1 MSKVTVS
8 GQQKSGGLSV
18 QDLVTVGIYAAL
30 YFLVTAV
37 VTFACSILIPVVGNL
52 LLPAGVAL
60 VAGAIY
66 YLLIARVPRFGAVT
80 AVGLVMG
87 AFFFFSG
94 HFILSFTTCIVCGVG
109 ADLIARAGAY
119 VDRKLNLLAYVVFSF
134 GVTGP
139 ILPLWLMRDQYV
151 AALVARGKDSAY
163 IDKVFAGVNS
173 TMAVVVVVAVIV
185 CAVVGG
191 IFGRSL
197 VERHFKKAN
206 LA

>member
-8 GQQKSGGLSV
+8 GQQAGRGLSV
-18 QDLVTVGIYAAL
+18 SNLVTVGIYAAL
-30 YFLVTAV
+30 YFLATAV
-37 VTFACSILIPVVGNL
+37 VTFTFGMLIPVVGNL

-66 YLLIARVPRFGAVT
+66 YLLIAKVPRFGAVT
-80 AVGLVMG
+80 AVGVVMG
-87 AFFFFSG
+87 AFFFLSG
-94 HFILSFTTCIVCGVG
+94 HFILSFATCLICGVG

-119 VDRKLNLLAYVVFSF
+119 VDRKLNLLSYVVFSF

-163 IDKVFAGVNS
+163 IDKVFAGVNG

-185 CAVVGG
+185 CAVVGA

>member
-8 GQQKSGGLSV
+8 GEQTGKGLSV
-18 QDLVTVGIYAAL
+18 SNLVTVGVFAAL
-30 YFLVTAV
+30 YFVVTAV
-37 VTFACSILIPVVGNL
+37 VTFTVGVLIPVVGNL

-60 VAGAIY
+60 LAGSIY
-66 YLLIARVPRFGAVT
+66 YLLIAKVPRFGALT
-80 AVGLVMG
+80 AIGVVMG

-94 HFILSFTTCIVCGVG
+94 HFALSFAACLVFGLG
-109 ADLIARAGAY
+109 GDLVARAGAY
-119 VDRKLNLLAYVVFSF
+119 VDQKLNLLGYVVFSF
-134 GVTGP
+134 GITGP

-163 IDKVFAGVNS
+163 IDKVFAGVNG
-173 TMAVVVVVAVIV
+173 TMAVVVVAATIV
-185 CAVVGG
+185 CAILGG
-191 IFGRSL
+191 IFGRGL

>member
-8 GQQKSGGLSV
+8 GQQAGRGLSV
-18 QDLVTVGIYAAL
+18 SNLVTVGIYAAL
-30 YFLVTAV
+30 YFLATAV
-37 VTFACSILIPVVGNL
+37 VTFTFGMLIPVVGNL

-66 YLLIARVPRFGAVT
+66 YLLIAKVPRFGAVT
-80 AVGLVMG
+80 AVGVVMG
-87 AFFFFSG
+87 AFFFLSG
-94 HFILSFTTCIVCGVG
+94 HFILSFATCLVCGVG

-119 VDRKLNLLAYVVFSF
+119 VDQKLNLLSYVVFSF

-163 IDKVFAGVNS
+163 IDKVFGGVNG
-173 TMAVVVVVAVIV
+173 TMAVVVVVAVVV
-185 CAVVGG
+185 CAVVGA

>member
-8 GQQKSGGLSV
+8 GEKTGKGLSV
-18 QDLVTVGIYAAL
+18 SDLVTVGIFAAL

-37 VTFACSILIPVVGNL
+37 VTFTFGALIPVVGSL

-60 VAGAIY
+60 LAGSIY
-66 YLLIARVPRFGAVT
+66 YLLIAKVPRFGGLT
-80 AVGLVMG
+80 AIGVVMG

-94 HFILSFTTCIVCGVG
+94 HFVLSFAACLVFGVVG
-109 ADLIARAGAY
+109 DLIARAGAY
-119 VDRKLNLLAYVVFSF
+119 VDRKLNLLGYVVFSF
-134 GVTGP
+134 GITGP

-173 TMAVVVVVAVIV
+173 TMAVVVVVAVVV

-191 IFGRSL
+191 VFGRSL

>member
-8 GQQKSGGLSV
+8 GQQKPGALSV
-18 QDLVTVGIYAAL
+18 SDLVTVGIYAAL

-60 VAGAIY
+60 VAGSIY
-66 YLLIARVPRFGAVT
+66 YLLIAKVPRFGAVT

-94 HFILSFTTCIVCGVG
+94 HFILSFATCIVCGVG
-109 ADLIARAGAY
+109 ADLIARAGSY
-119 VDRKLNLLAYVVFSF
+119 VDRRLNLLAYVVFSF

-163 IDKVFAGVNS
+163 IDKVFAGVNG
-173 TMAVVVVVAVIV
+173 TMAVVVVLAVIV

>member
-8 GQQKSGGLSV
+8 GQQAGRGLSV
-18 QDLVTVGIYAAL
+18 SNLVTVGIYAAL
-30 YFLVTAV
+30 YFLATAV
-37 VTFACSILIPVVGNL
+37 VTFTFGMLIPVVGNL

-66 YLLIARVPRFGAVT
+66 YLLIAKVPRFGAVT
-80 AVGLVMG
+80 AVGVVMG
-87 AFFFFSG
+87 AFFFLSG
-94 HFILSFTTCIVCGVG
+94 HFILSFATCLICGVG
-109 ADLIARAGAY
+109 ADLIAHAGAY
-119 VDRKLNLLAYVVFSF
+119 VDRKLNLLSYVVFSF

-163 IDKVFAGVNS
+163 IDKVFAGVNG
-173 TMAVVVVVAVIV
+173 TMAVVVVVAVVV
-185 CAVVGG
+185 CAVVGA

>member
-8 GQQKSGGLSV
+8 GEKTGKGLSV
-18 QDLVTVGIYAAL
+18 SDLVTVGIFAAL

-37 VTFACSILIPVVGNL
+37 VTFTFGALIPVVGSL

-60 VAGAIY
+60 LAGSIY
-66 YLLIARVPRFGAVT
+66 YLLIAKVPRFGGLT
-80 AVGLVMG
+80 AIGAVMG

-94 HFILSFTTCIVCGVG
+94 HFALSFAACLVFGVAG
-109 ADLIARAGAY
+109 DLIARVGAY
-119 VDRKLNLLAYVVFSF
+119 VDRKLNLLGYVIFSF
-134 GVTGP
+134 GITGP

-173 TMAVVVVVAVIV
+173 TMAVVVVVAVLV

-191 IFGRSL
+191 VFGRSL

>member
-8 GQQKSGGLSV
+8 GQQAGRGLSV
-18 QDLVTVGIYAAL
+18 SNLVTVGIYAAL
-30 YFLVTAV
+30 YFLATAV
-37 VTFACSILIPVVGNL
+37 VTFTFGMLIPVVGNL

-66 YLLIARVPRFGAVT
+66 YLLIAKVPRFGAVT
-80 AVGLVMG
+80 AVGVVMG
-87 AFFFFSG
+87 AFFFLSG
-94 HFILSFTTCIVCGVG
+94 HFILSFATCLICGVG
-109 ADLIARAGAY
+109 ADFIARVGAY
-119 VDRKLNLLAYVVFSF
+119 VDRKLNLLSYVVFSF

-163 IDKVFAGVNS
+163 IDKVFAGVNG
-173 TMAVVVVVAVIV
+173 TMAVVVVVAVVV
-185 CAVVGG
+185 CAVVGA

>member
-8 GQQKSGGLSV
+8 GQQAGRGLSV
-18 QDLVTVGIYAAL
+18 SNLVTVGIYAAL
-30 YFLVTAV
+30 YFLATAV
-37 VTFACSILIPVVGNL
+37 VTFTFGMLIPVVGNL

-66 YLLIARVPRFGAVT
+66 YLLIAKVPRFGAVT
-80 AVGLVMG
+80 AVGVVMG
-87 AFFFFSG
+87 AFFFLSG
-94 HFILSFTTCIVCGVG
+94 HFILSFATCLICGVG
-109 ADLIARAGAY
+109 ADFIARAGAY
-119 VDRKLNLLAYVVFSF
+119 VDRKLNLLSYVVFSF

-163 IDKVFAGVNS
+163 IDKVFAGVNG
-173 TMAVVVVVAVIV
+173 TMAVVVVVAVVV
-185 CAVVGG
+185 CAVVGA

>member
-8 GQQKSGGLSV
+8 GQQKPGALSV
-18 QDLVTVGIYAAL
+18 SDLVTVGIYAAL

-60 VAGAIY
+60 VAGSIY
-66 YLLIARVPRFGAVT
+66 YLLIAKVPRFGAVT

-94 HFILSFTTCIVCGVG
+94 HFILSFATCIVCGVG
-109 ADLIARAGAY
+109 ADLFARAGSY
-119 VDRKLNLLAYVVFSF
+119 VDRRLNLLAYVVFSF

-163 IDKVFAGVNS
+163 IDKVFAGVNG
-173 TMAVVVVVAVIV
+173 TMAVVVVLAVIV

>member
-8 GQQKSGGLSV
+8 GQQAGRGLSV
-18 QDLVTVGIYAAL
+18 SNLVTVGIYAAL
-30 YFLVTAV
+30 YFLATAV
-37 VTFACSILIPVVGNL
+37 VTFTFGMLIPVVGNL

-66 YLLIARVPRFGAVT
+66 YLLIAKVPRFGAVT
-80 AVGLVMG
+80 AVGVVMG
-87 AFFFFSG
+87 AFFFLSG
-94 HFILSFTTCIVCGVG
+94 HFILSFATCLICGVG

-119 VDRKLNLLAYVVFSF
+119 VDRKLNLLSYVVFSF

-163 IDKVFAGVNS
+163 IDKVFAGVNG
-173 TMAVVVVVAVIV
+173 TMAVVVVVALIV
-185 CAVVGG
+185 CAVVGA

>member
-8 GQQKSGGLSV
+8 GQQAGRGLSV
-18 QDLVTVGIYAAL
+18 SNLVTVGIYAAL
-30 YFLVTAV
+30 YFLATAV
-37 VTFACSILIPVVGNL
+37 ATFTFGMLIPVVGNL

-66 YLLIARVPRFGAVT
+66 YLLLAKVPRFGAVT
-80 AVGLVMG
+80 AVGVVMG
-87 AFFFFSG
+87 AFFFLSG
-94 HFILSFTTCIVCGVG
+94 HFILSFVTCLVCGVG
-109 ADLIARAGAY
+109 ADLIARTGAY
-119 VDRKLNLLAYVVFSF
+119 VDRKLNLLSYVVFSF

-163 IDKVFAGVNS
+163 IDKVFAGMNS
-173 TMAVVVVVAVIV
+173 TMAVVVAVAVVV
-185 CAVVGG
+185 CAAAGA

>member
-60 VAGAIY
+60 VAGSIY
-66 YLLIARVPRFGAVT
+66 YLLIAKVPRFGAVT

-94 HFILSFTTCIVCGVG
+94 HFILSFATCIVCGAG

-173 TMAVVVVVAVIV
+173 TMAVVVVIAVIV

-191 IFGRSL
+191 IFGRGL